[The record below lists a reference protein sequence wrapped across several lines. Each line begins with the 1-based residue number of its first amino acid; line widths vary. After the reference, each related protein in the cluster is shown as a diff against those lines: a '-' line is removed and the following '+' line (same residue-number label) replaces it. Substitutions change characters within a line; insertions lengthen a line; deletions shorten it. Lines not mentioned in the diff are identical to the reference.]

1 MIISRLLGGKVLR
14 SFGKM
19 SMKNMQDHILEKI
32 YKASLKFLVPQTPEE
47 VYQVIVE
54 EAVKLVDADFGS
66 IVLEQNGKL
75 VKVYSSSEVGYQVK
89 FRKNGFTYQ
98 SFKER
103 KIVIAPI
110 FQFGK
115 SHADL
120 RAMGIRWSMFIPL
133 SYHGKAIGTISVNS
147 KRDKEFTKK
156 EQQSLELLGSMA
168 SLAIRRSQLYSETQ
182 KALEARDLFISM
194 AAHEFRTPVTTI
206 YGYAQLLYNRKEN
219 LPEAESR
226 WAEGMHTES
235 YRLTLMM
242 NDLLEIN
249 RIKSGR
255 MQFDWKECSLRYLMT
270 RTVNNFKFNYPDR
283 EIVLRERLQENEADY
298 VIGDHDK
305 LLQVFTNILD
315 NAAKFSKH
323 DTKVIFDLCS
333 KGGNFII
340 SIKDSGTGISKKDL
354 PRIFE
359 GYYRGRDAN
368 REGMGLGLFLAKNI
382 VDEHHGFIHIHSKV
396 NKGTTVEVH
405 LPKAKI

>member
-1 MIISRLLGGKVLR
+1 MPRKFGFRNDYIIEGEITKIIVVNRKGKRFVILIDTEDLPRLIELDLSWHVRYDKCTNEYYAR
-14 SFGKM
+14 AIKY
-19 SMKNMQDHILEKI
+19 H
-32 YKASLKFLVPQTPEE
+32 PQTEDRTYYEE
-47 VYQVIVE
+47 TILLQRFIMNVTNNVV
-54 EAVKLVDADFGS
+54 VDHHNHNRLD
-66 IVLEQNGKL
+66 
-75 VKVYSSSEVGYQVK
+75 
-89 FRKNGFTYQ
+89 
-98 SFKER
+98 
-103 KIVIAPI
+103 
-110 FQFGK
+110 
-115 SHADL
+115 
-120 RAMGIRWSMFIPL
+120 
-133 SYHGKAIGTISVNS
+133 
-147 KRDKEFTKK
+147 
-156 EQQSLELLGSMA
+156 
-168 SLAIRRSQLYSETQ
+168 
-182 KALEARDLFISM
+182 
-194 AAHEFRTPVTTI
+194 
-206 YGYAQLLYNRKEN
+206 NRKEN